1 MPEEEPTTAAHT
13 EATQADAS
21 PASHAADDGPPPGPV
36 TEPVHGHPENTD
48 DASNPGTPA
57 SPEPADA
64 PIPTGVRRIERTV
77 HRRTTIEDVDE
88 TVVEDVPL
96 TWAPPASAY
105 PKPVG

>member
-1 MPEEEPTTAAHT
+1 MPEQEPTTAADT
-13 EATQADAS
+13 EAQQADAS
-21 PASHAADDGPPPGPV
+21 PASHAADDGPPQQPA
-36 TEPVHGHPENTD
+36 TEPVHVHPADTD
-48 DASNPGTPA
+48 DTSNPATAA
-57 SPEPADA
+57 SPEPVEA
-64 PIPTGVRRIERTV
+64 PVPTGVRRIERTV

>member
-1 MPEEEPTTAAHT
+1 MPDEEPTTAAHT

-21 PASHAADDGPPPGPV
+21 PTSHAADDGPRHENL
-36 TEPVHGHPENTD
+36 TEPVNGSPADTD
-48 DASNPGTPA
+48 DGPEPDAPVY
-57 SPEPADA
+57 PEPADA
-64 PIPTGVRRIERTV
+64 PVPTGVRRIERTV

-88 TVVEDVPL
+88 TIVEDVPL